1 MSKRARDEA
10 DAVLLKRKKKRTDSS
25 QAATSWL
32 NASVELEEGEDA
44 DLSALVRAQA
54 AKFLSQLKTNK
65 KQLDSFLSEK
75 RLADGVDDD
84 PSLVD
89 DGDDGADG
97 ATKTKKKKVKKSLE
111 ELREESRKNRER
123 QEQRREQEDKEA
135 AKQAAREERAKQDA
149 KKQRAK
155 GKLFGVN
162 DDIWDD

>member
-10 DAVLLKRKKKRTDSS
+10 DAVLLKKKKKRTDSS
-25 QAATSWL
+25 QAATAWL

-89 DGDDGADG
+89 DGDDGAEDG
-97 ATKTKKKKVKKSLE
+97 ATKTNKKKVKKSLE
-111 ELREESRKNRER
+111 ELCEESRKNQSGKSSGGNRKSKR
-123 QEQRREQEDKEA
+123 QRSKQLVRNEQ
-135 AKQAAREERAKQDA
+135 QDA
-149 KKQRAK
+149 KKQRK
-155 GKLFGVN
+155 RKMFG
-162 DDIWDD
+162 